1 MCGVN
6 EVALI
11 LKSMNVYQKIQNLFA
26 QKQKINEEIANIQ
39 KLCKHNKE
47 IITSIKE
54 NGDSSNTV
62 IRCICKNC
70 NKILRYPNDME
81 IFKYLSE

>member
-1 MCGVN
+1 MS
-6 EVALI
+6 I
-11 LKSMNVYQKIQNLFA
+11 YQKIQNLFVE
-26 QKQKINEEIANIQ
+26 KQKIEREIMEIQ
-39 KLCKHNKE
+39 NSCKHTEE

>member
-1 MCGVN
+1 MS
-6 EVALI
+6 I
-11 LKSMNVYQKIQNLFA
+11 YQKIQNLFVE
-26 QKQKINEEIANIQ
+26 KQKIEREIMEIQ
-39 KLCKHNKE
+39 NSCKHTEE

-62 IRCICKNC
+62 IRCICKDC
-70 NKILRYPNDME
+70 NKVLRYPTNQE